1 MVSSLML
8 LVENSLAEDLKT
20 TTLVTAISRNVFHV
34 FTSIAALVS
43 YLSFKYPCM
52 FTSDCSHIFGTSD
65 DSAMSSMIT
74 VFLNY
79 YFLAD
84 ILSLPQ
90 DIYYLWATT
99 SDKLDPSDSFT

>member
-1 MVSSLML
+1 MVSSLMH

-20 TTLVTAISRNVFHV
+20 TTLVTAISRNVIHV

-43 YLSFKYPCM
+43 YLSFKYPCL
-52 FTSDCSHIFGTSD
+52 FTSDCSQLFGSSD
-65 DSAMSSMIT
+65 DTAMAGMIT
-74 VFLNY
+74 MFLNY

-90 DIYYLWATT
+90 DVYYLWATT
-99 SDKLDPSDSFT
+99 SDKLNP